1 MSKDYLAIN
10 AGRVVFT
17 KFDPDTGALSIMPE
31 DKRICTEAC
40 DGITRSKTLNTYE
53 IADGNSNY
61 PAGIYD
67 TGMTYAVGINFTTLN
82 TATLAFLQG
91 TAVTKGSG
99 NIKEVASLV
108 IPTESPYEVEL
119 LGNTIGDLV
128 VLDTESNLF
137 ALEVSAPSAK
147 QFSVASG
154 VAGTKQAMEKSVTA
168 VATTAGTA
176 TITITAAG
184 SAALVGGKAVEV
196 NLTDVDADTNA
207 DEIRSV
213 LLSDPDV
220 SAYFDIGG
228 VAAEIVLTRK
238 IAAITESE
246 AFDFTLDTVIGI
258 VLGSTTS
265 VAGVAAIPSKLTF
278 NLADAGSPIMVEY
291 TFEATEVESY
301 DINENGTHPAVQVEI
316 IHETMSV
323 DKTKKYK
330 NNSIVNKM
338 TLTGNIDENL
348 ARQHAPTTLNFNAI
362 KPLGSNVVRNKKTS
376 IPL

>member
-17 KFDPDTGALSIMPE
+17 KFDPDTGALSTMPE
-31 DKRICTEAC
+31 NKRICTEAC

-82 TATLAFLQG
+82 ADTLAFLQG
-91 TAVTKGSG
+91 VAITKGAG
-99 NIKEVASLV
+99 KIKEVASIV
-108 IPTESPYEVEL
+108 VPMETPYEVAL
-119 LGNTIGDLV
+119 LGVVDGVPT
-128 VLDTESNLF
+128 VLDDESTPF
-137 ALEVSAPSAK
+137 TATVTTGAPAVK
-147 QFSVASG
+147 EFEVASD
-154 VAGTKQAMEKSVTA
+154 
-168 VATTAGTA
+168 
-176 TITITAAG
+176 TI
-184 SAALVGGKAVEV
+184 V
-196 NLTDVDADTNA
+196 
-207 DEIRSV
+207 
-213 LLSDPDV
+213 
-220 SAYFDIGG
+220 
-228 VAAEIVLTRK
+228 
-238 IAAITESE
+238 
-246 AFDFTLDTVIGI
+246 
-258 VLGSTTS
+258 
-265 VAGVAAIPSKLTF
+265 F
-278 NLADAGSPIMVEY
+278 NEADAGKPLMIEY
-291 TFEATEVESY
+291 TFEAMEVESY
-301 DINENGTHPAVQVEI
+301 DIDENGTHPAVQVEI

-362 KPLGSNVVRNKKTS
+362 KPLGSKVVRNKKTS